1 MPRMQPQSSAGKPAR
16 DARSVALRKP
26 RDANAR
32 TPRARARRHAPERLQ
47 AGCCR
52 ARLLL
57 LRLPGGG
64 PRKC

>member
-1 MPRMQPQSSAGKPAR
+1 MQPQSSAGAP

-32 TPRARARRHAPERLQ
+32 TPRVRARRHAPERVQ
-47 AGCCR
+47 AGCCC

-57 LRLPGGG
+57 LLLPT
-64 PRKC
+64 RRRAAQEC